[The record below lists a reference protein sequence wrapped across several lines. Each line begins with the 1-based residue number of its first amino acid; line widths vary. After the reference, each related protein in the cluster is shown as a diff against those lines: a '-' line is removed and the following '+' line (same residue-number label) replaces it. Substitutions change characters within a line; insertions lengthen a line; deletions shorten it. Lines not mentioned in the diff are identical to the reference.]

1 MVAAMSKAKPTH
13 LFSPLTIKSITLRN
27 RIGVSPMCQYS
38 SEDGLLNDWHLV
50 HLGSRAVGGAGLII
64 VEATG
69 VEPRGRISPGDA
81 GLWAEKHV
89 EPLARI
95 NRFLKQHG
103 AVPGIQLAHAGRKG
117 SSARPWENN
126 GRSLSDAEGGW
137 ETIAPSP
144 IAFGG
149 EISRAPREMTKEDI
163 RTVQEALRAA
173 TVRALNAGCEWLE
186 LHAAHGY
193 LLHEFYSPL
202 SNKRTDEYG
211 GSFENRIRMTLET
224 ARLLRKVWPD
234 KFPFSVRISCTDW
247 VDGGWTIDDSVELSK
262 RLKAEGV
269 DLIDCSSGFNTPEY
283 DAIPFGSG
291 FQVPFAE
298 RIRKETGLLTAA
310 VGYITDASQADAIV
324 RNGRADIVLLA
335 REMLRNPYWALEAAA
350 DVHQKKAIE
359 VPVQYARA
367 IG

>member
-1 MVAAMSKAKPTH
+1 MGATNERPH
-13 LFSPLTIKSITLRN
+13 LFSTFQIKDITLRN

-38 SEDGLLNDWHLV
+38 STDGLLNDWHLV
-50 HLGSRAVGGAGLII
+50 HLGSRAVGGAGLVI

-69 VEPRGRISPGDA
+69 VEARGRITAGDA
-81 GLWAEKHV
+81 GLWSDHQI

-117 SSARPWENN
+117 SAARPWEEN

-137 ETIAPSP
+137 ETLAPSP
-144 IAFGG
+144 LPFGA
-149 EISRAPREMTKEDI
+149 ELSRAPREMTVKDI
-163 RTVQEALRAA
+163 RTVQEAFRAA
-173 TVRALNAGCEWLE
+173 TLRAVEAGCEWLE

-202 SNKRTDEYG
+202 SNHRRDEYG
-211 GSFENRIRMTLET
+211 GSFENRTRMVIET
-224 ARLLRKVWPD
+224 ARIMRQVWPERL
-234 KFPFSVRISCTDW
+234 PFAARLSCTDW
-247 VDGGWTIDDSVELSK
+247 VEGGWTIEESVELSK

-269 DLIDCSSGFNTPEY
+269 DLIDCSSGFNTPDY
-283 DAIPFGSG
+283 AVIPFGAG

-298 RIRKETGLLTAA
+298 RIRKEAGVATAA
-310 VGYITDASQADAIV
+310 VGYITNAMQADGIV

-335 REMLRNPYWALEAAA
+335 REFLRDPYWPLNAARAL
-350 DVHQKKAIE
+350 HQKNAMAA
-359 VPVQYARA
+359 PVQYGRA
-367 IG
+367 IN